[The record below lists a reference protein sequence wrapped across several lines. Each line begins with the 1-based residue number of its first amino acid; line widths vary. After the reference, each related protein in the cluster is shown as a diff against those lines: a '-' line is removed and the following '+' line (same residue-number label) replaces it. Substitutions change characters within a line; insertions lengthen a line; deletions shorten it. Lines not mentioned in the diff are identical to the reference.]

1 MAGLS
6 LELEIPHAV
15 ASLSVHAA
23 LLGSPGR
30 Y

>member
-23 LLGSPGR
+23 LIRSPGM